1 MCRYG
6 RVGFQP
12 DTLGGNA
19 GLLDAGPP
27 ELGRRTAGLEA
38 TPGHHPRCAHCS
50 RRRRGRLFVQQ
61 RRDERIGGSGDR
73 GRDLMAEE
81 RATVCAAMGGAGSVR
96 EEHEVAL
103 ITPT

>member
-27 ELGRRTAGLEA
+27 ELGRRAAGLEA
-38 TPGHHPRCAHCS
+38 T
-50 RRRRGRLFVQQ
+50 LFIILAV
-61 RRDERIGGSGDR
+61 
-73 GRDLMAEE
+73 
-81 RATVCAAMGGAGSVR
+81 ATVLVVGAAYFFSSDGTSGL
-96 EEHEVAL
+96 VAPV
-103 ITPT
+103 IAVEISRWSHADTA